1 MCLFQESSPKVK
13 FSLSSDSETTLKDDS
28 SRKGNK
34 DKDPEENGD
43 TNEESNSS
51 EEDESAGETVREQL
65 KGRCKS
71 DGVLEQPHKR
81 EEEEERIKEAGD
93 HKDDEE
99 EEEEEEE
106 EGKLMYNTA
115 DILTLSECLK
125 ILFHT
130 ESGIFMSIF

>member
-1 MCLFQESSPKVK
+1 M
-13 FSLSSDSETTLKDDS
+13 SSDSETTLKDDS
-28 SRKGNK
+28 GRKGNK

-81 EEEEERIKEAGD
+81 EEEEERMKEAGD
-93 HKDDEE
+93 HKEDEE
-99 EEEEEEE
+99 EEEAEEEEEEE

-125 ILFHT
+125 ISFHT
-130 ESGIFMSIF
+130 QKIFFCFTQSLGIL